1 MDALTDK
8 KIRQEKLLRL
18 GAPTM
23 SLEKFYTHVLSVLDD
38 DASEK
43 LETLLTIGLQITN
56 KHDGPV
62 VSQNEILDNLEKKVR
77 LETIEGFPLN
87 FTVNRSDIK
96 DVYCKAGETTYP
108 WISMSGGEIVLITIE
123 DQIIKQV
130 ALGNQVEKEQEKPW
144 LIPDPNDPIPEL
156 LWYIPAR
163 YFARNLIK
171 DDPML
176 LIKRNTLANK
186 IVVSLTNVGINKRGG
201 KKPYSPVTIKK
212 ALSNVL
218 LG

>member
-87 FTVNRSDIK
+87 FTVNRSDIE

-108 WISMSGGEIVLITIE
+108 WISMSEGEIVLITIE

-176 LIKRNTLANK
+176 LVKRNTLTNK
-186 IVVSLTNVGINKRGG
+186 IVVSLTSVGIKKRGG
-201 KKPYSPVTIKK
+201 IKPFDSNTIKK
-212 ALSNVL
+212 ALVNVS

>member
-144 LIPDPNDPIPEL
+144 LIPDPNDPIPKL

-186 IVVSLTNVGINKRGG
+186 IVVSLNSVGIKKRGG
-201 KKPYSPVTIKK
+201 IKPFDPNTIKK
-212 ALSNVL
+212 ALVNVS

>member
-62 VSQNEILDNLEKKVR
+62 VSQNEILDNLEKKVK

-87 FTVNRSDIK
+87 FTVNRFDIE

-108 WISMSGGEIVLITIE
+108 WISMSEGEIVLITIE

-171 DDPML
+171 DDSTL

>member
-62 VSQNEILDNLEKKVR
+62 VSQNEILDNLEKKVK

-87 FTVNRSDIK
+87 FTVNRSDIE
-96 DVYCKAGETTYP
+96 DVYCKAG
-108 WISMSGGEIVLITIE
+108 
-123 DQIIKQV
+123 
-130 ALGNQVEKEQEKPW
+130 
-144 LIPDPNDPIPEL
+144 
-156 LWYIPAR
+156 
-163 YFARNLIK
+163 
-171 DDPML
+171 
-176 LIKRNTLANK
+176 
-186 IVVSLTNVGINKRGG
+186 
-201 KKPYSPVTIKK
+201 
-212 ALSNVL
+212 
-218 LG
+218 

>member
-130 ALGNQVEKEQEKPW
+130 ALGNQVEKDQEKPW
-144 LIPDPNDPIPEL
+144 LIPDPKDPKALQP
-156 LWYIPAR
+156 WYTPAR
-163 YFARNLIK
+163 YFARKLIK

-176 LIKRNTLANK
+176 LIKRNPLANK
-186 IVVSLTNVGINKRGG
+186 IVVSLNSVGIKKRGG
-201 KKPYSPVTIKK
+201 IKPFDSSTIKK
-212 ALSNVL
+212 ALVNVS

>member
-62 VSQNEILDNLEKKVR
+62 VSQNEILDNLEKKVK

-87 FTVNRSDIK
+87 FTVNRSDIE

-108 WISMSGGEIVLITIE
+108 WISMSEGEIVLITIE

-171 DDPML
+171 DDSTL

>member
-144 LIPDPNDPIPEL
+144 LIPDPNDPIPKL

-176 LIKRNTLANK
+176 LVKRNTLTNK
-186 IVVSLTNVGINKRGG
+186 IVVSLNSVGIKKRGG
-201 KKPYSPVTIKK
+201 IKPFDPNTIKK
-212 ALSNVL
+212 ALVNVS